1 MSTYVVGDIQ
11 GCLQA
16 LKCALKK
23 VEFTPGR
30 DVLWSVGDIVNRGP
44 RCLKTLRFLYDMRD
58 SLVLVLGNHDL
69 HLLAVAAGVRAP
81 NRSDTLDK
89 ILKAPDKEK
98 LLTWLLHRPLIHQ
111 EHGFTMVHA
120 GIPPQWSV
128 EDAINRAREVEKVL
142 QSPDCVEFL
151 RQMYGNEPLLWSDDL
166 TGMTR
171 LRVIT
176 NYLTRM
182 RFCSSQGVLD
192 LDSKGPSP
200 DLGKVEVSAWFSHPR
215 RKTAK
220 DRILF
225 GHWASIEGQTDHPYA
240 IGLDTGCVWGGA
252 MSLYELETGRWT
264 RCQCKDGR
272 SKRKLCEQS
281 AVTTSPAAH

>member
-11 GCLQA
+11 GCLQP
-16 LKCALKK
+16 LKCLLKK
-23 VEFTPGR
+23 VSFNPDK

-58 SLVLVLGNHDL
+58 NLVLVLGNHDL
-69 HLLAVAAGVRAP
+69 HLLAVAAGVRPP
-81 NRSDTLDK
+81 NRSDTLEK

-98 LLTWLLHRPLIHQ
+98 LLTWLLHRPLLHH
-111 EHGFTMVHA
+111 EHGFTLVHA
-120 GIPPQWSV
+120 GIPPQWSI
-128 EDAINRAREVEKVL
+128 EEAASRAREVEAVL
-142 QSPDCVEFL
+142 QSPACIEFFKH
-151 RQMYGNEPLLWSDDL
+151 MYGNEPLVWSDEL

-182 RFCSSQGVLD
+182 RFCTSQGVLD

-200 DLGKVEVSAWFSHPR
+200 DLGKVAVSAWFSHPR

-225 GHWASIEGQTDHPYA
+225 GHWASIEGQTDHANA

-252 MSLYELETGRWT
+252 LSLYELETGRWT
-264 RCQCKDGR
+264 SCQCRNGKC
-272 SKRKLCEQS
+272 KRGKCKQ
-281 AVTTSPAAH
+281 